1 MVEGKTR
8 ATPGLPTDNS
18 GAAHPRTALG
28 DQVKKFILMLL
39 LVCGVASAQEQMK
52 VERREQP
59 LEAERKALDAITK
72 EMEELQHQVDKIV
85 AEGSNLRRLAP
96 SEKMFWDSKGRVFVV
111 VVPVTSAAVTTTS
124 R

>member
-1 MVEGKTR
+1 M
-8 ATPGLPTDNS
+8 
-18 GAAHPRTALG
+18 
-28 DQVKKFILMLL
+28 KKFILMLL